1 VLLYGSVWYQATG
14 VRLGMAFQSF
24 ASIGTGIIIG
34 FIFSWELTLFIIGF
48 IPFFLISGVLQMK
61 VMKGFSSNDNAHLEL
76 AGKV

>member
-1 VLLYGSVWYQATG
+1 
-14 VRLGMAFQSF
+14 MAFQSV

-48 IPFFLISGVLQMK
+48 VPLFLISGVLQMK
-61 VMKGFSSNDNAHLEL
+61 AMKGFSSNDNDHLEQ